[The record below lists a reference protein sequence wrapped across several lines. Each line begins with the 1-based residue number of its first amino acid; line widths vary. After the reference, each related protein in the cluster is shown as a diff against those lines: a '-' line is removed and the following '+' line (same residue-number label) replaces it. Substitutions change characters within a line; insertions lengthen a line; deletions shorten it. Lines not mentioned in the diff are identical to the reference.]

1 MTKKKKKGP
10 EAQSRAHIAYLAL
23 HKKDQFKKISNKE
36 EWLPKNMPAHNS
48 LCRHPKRES
57 GMAKQASSISG
68 LSAQLVGLDEVQ
80 RMAALPD
87 MFQKEAIHL
96 VEHDPVMSQ
105 NNKSSKRSKT
115 SVYYRKGSDK
125 KNCGRCQHYGGGST
139 CNEVDGHIKAEAVCD
154 IFDDDGSMDDMSQT
168 KIARRQ
174 GAPGRSCGTCISN
187 LEGFCKTAREAVGPA
202 DVCSSFHQ
210 DQVKIARLNYIL
222 NQGRRDAMSKT
233 ANAAMGMGPPQPPGK
248 SGTVGANLATLLDG
262 EIEEN
267 KQLRQQI
274 TQMQQQMAQGG
285 PPQVDPN
292 TGQPMPPPPGGAPPA
307 GPGVPPPGPG
317 GPPPGPGP
325 GVAPPPMPPI
335 DPATGQPIPPP
346 PPPPTP
352 AEIQLQ
358 TALQGAEQQIQQLT
372 KEKQKLKDENRALHH
387 AVEPDDMSDTAKR
400 MYDRAGTNVQGEQSI
415 PSESVPPDTKLPK
428 GNLQEMLSKAMF

>member
-1 MTKKKKKGP
+1 MTNKKKKGP

-36 EWLPKNMPAHNS
+36 EWLPKNMPTHNS

-57 GMAKQASSISG
+57 GMAKQASASVAG
-68 LSAQLVGLDEVQ
+68 LSAQLVGMDEVQ
-80 RMAALPD
+80 HMATLPD
-87 MFQKEAIHL
+87 LFQKEAIHL
-96 VEHDPVMSQ
+96 IEHDPVIPQ
-105 NNKSSKRSKT
+105 NNTSSKRSKT
-115 SVYYRKGSDK
+115 SVYYRKGSAK

-139 CNEVDGHIKAEAVCD
+139 CNEVDGNIKAEAVCD
-154 IFDDDGSMDDMSQT
+154 IFDDDGSVDDMSQT
-168 KIARRQ
+168 KIARQQ
-174 GAPGRSCGTCISN
+174 GVPGRSCGTCVNN
-187 LEGFCKTAREAVGPA
+187 LEGFCKTAGEGVGAA
-202 DVCSSFHQ
+202 DVCGDFCQ
-210 DQVKIARLNYIL
+210 DGVKIARLNFL
-222 NQGRRDAMSKT
+222 LTNGRQQTMRKV
-233 ANAAMGMGPPQPPGK
+233 ANAAMGMAPPQPAGK

-267 KQLRQQI
+267 KQLRQQL

-285 PPQVDPN
+285 APAGP
-292 TGQPMPPPPGGAPPA
+292 GMPPPPGGAPP
-307 GPGVPPPGPG
+307 GGPG

-335 DPATGQPIPPP
+335 DPATGQPMPPP
-346 PPPPTP
+346 PPPPSP

-387 AVEPDDMSDTAKR
+387 AVEPDDMSDTSKR
-400 MYDRAGTNVQGEQSI
+400 MYDRAGTNVQGQQTI
-415 PSESVPPDTKLPK
+415 PNETAPPDTKLPE
-428 GNLQEMLSKAMF
+428 GSLQAMLDKALF